1 MPVHRPPPPAG
12 PPPRFVGG
20 TGGGA
25 APQGSCLTVPGG
37 ASPPVDL
44 PRPGVTISGPAGSV
58 ETVGLRR
65 FASSFPVSFPLG
77 GTNVLLI
84 RSDRSPRP
92 WQAQFRGPG
101 PVRVCGL
108 SGGPP

>member
-1 MPVHRPPPPAG
+1 MAVDRPPAPAG
-12 PPPRFVGG
+12 PPPRFA
-20 TGGGA
+20 GGA
-25 APQGSCLTVPGG
+25 AGLAAPEGSCLTVPGG

-44 PRPGVTISGPAGSV
+44 PRPGVTISPPGDSA

-77 GTNVLLI
+77 GTEVLLI

>member
-1 MPVHRPPPPAG
+1 VTIRAPAG
-12 PPPRFVGG
+12 
-20 TGGGA
+20 TA
-25 APQGSCLTVPGG
+25 
-37 ASPPVDL
+37 
-44 PRPGVTISGPAGSV
+44 

-65 FASSFPVSFPLG
+65 FASSFPVSHQLG

-84 RSDRSPRP
+84 RSDRSSRP

-101 PVRVCGL
+101 PVGVCGL